1 MATFIP
7 FIPKGQINV
16 YRFVPLDETYQNTLH
31 FETREQQLAYFGC
44 NEESTGYEDLLTP
57 RANTIDKVRLVG
69 QSFTRNERQYVR
81 IEGNACNYYDCNYM
95 AYQNRDFG
103 QMWFFAFVHEVIY
116 ANDYCT
122 ELQFEIDV
130 MQTFMWNYELRECFV
145 EREHTLTDGLYEHL
159 EPEPMLQYPF
169 KNTDI
174 VRSNHFNTWCAV
186 LGTAF
191 DLPITGGTPFEPE
204 TINDPTKPV
213 MHFYNSIPVGGCLT
227 VYQLPSELPNMQR
240 DLDDIYTY
248 RGGDGIFEVIL
259 FPYDFAEY
267 LKTGT
272 PDEITISVQRPT
284 DIDGY
289 VPINKRLFSYP
300 YSYIHVDSNTTES
313 VYKFELFDEGNPSTV
328 PRFNLDPCV
337 AGIPVIN
344 CKPANYDRKGGG
356 TDLTKRI
363 AMTNFPQI
371 QISQN
376 NFQQWWG
383 QNSWN
388 EGMKLV
394 TGIAEIGIGIG
405 AGNINVGLAG
415 ATTALSSVSDYITA
429 STTPATVKI
438 PQGVYADIS
447 DGSLDFYFKT
457 VQICAEGAKATDDFF
472 TMYGY
477 AVNRVKV
484 PNIRNYSTC
493 RPHFNYIKCR
503 EMSFHWEL
511 FMSEGKGTSVP
522 QYYMKKII
530 SIYQNGITFW
540 KNPNEVGRYD
550 SLKAANVPQ

>member
-44 NEESTGYEDLLTP
+44 NEESTGYGDLLTP

-69 QSFTRNERQYVR
+69 TSFTRNERQYVR
-81 IEGNACNYYDCNYM
+81 IQGNACNFYDCNYM

-116 ANDYCT
+116 VNDYCT

-145 EREHTLTDGLYEHL
+145 VREHTLTDELYEHL
-159 EPEPMLQYPF
+159 QPEPLPQFPF
-169 KNTDI
+169 VNTNI
-174 VRSNHFNTWCAV
+174 EKSEYFNNWSIIM
-186 LGTAF
+186 GTTY
-191 DLPITGGTPFEPE
+191 DPE
-204 TINDPTKPV
+204 GDVTKPV
-213 MHFYNSIPVGGCLT
+213 ISIYDNIPVGGMLSRYDFPADIST
-227 VYQLPSELPNMQR
+227 LETALQNLAQLNAL
-240 DLDDIYTY
+240 
-248 RGGDGIFEVIL
+248 DGIYAMFF
-259 FPYDFAEY
+259 FPTALSSGSTTTTFIHRM
-267 LKTGT
+267 KT
-272 PDEITISVQRPT
+272 PT

-289 VPINKRLFSYP
+289 VPVNNRLFAFP
-300 YSYIHVDSNTTES
+300 FSYIDVDSNTTEGIF
-313 VYKFELFDEGNPSTV
+313 KFELFDTNEPT
-328 PRFNLDPCV
+328 FKLDPCV
-337 AGIPVIN
+337 AGIPTIK
-344 CKPANYDRKGGG
+344 CTPLNYDSKSVPIT
-356 TDLTKRI
+356 TDYNKCI
-363 AMTNFPQI
+363 VMTNFPQM
-371 QISQN
+371 QTSSD
-376 NFQQWWG
+376 NFAAWWG
-383 QNSWN
+383 TNSWT
-388 EGMKLV
+388 ELGKLAIG
-394 TGIAEIGIGIG
+394 TGELVYGVAQ
-405 AGNINVGLAG
+405 GNPNVGSAGITTLASAG
-415 ATTALSSVSDYITA
+415 ADFYSAA
-429 STTPATVKI
+429 HTPATIKI
-438 PQGVYADIS
+438 PQGVYSDIS
-447 DGSLDFYFKT
+447 DGTMNFYFKT
-457 VQICAEGAKATDDFF
+457 VQICAEGARVVDDYF

-477 AVNRVKV
+477 SVNMVKV